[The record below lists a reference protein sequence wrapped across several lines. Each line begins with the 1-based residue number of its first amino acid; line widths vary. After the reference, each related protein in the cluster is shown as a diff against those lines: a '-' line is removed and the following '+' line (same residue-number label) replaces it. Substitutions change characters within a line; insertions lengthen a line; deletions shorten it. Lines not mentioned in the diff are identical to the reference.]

1 MPEWAER
8 WLEAGISEV
17 EAMYAYQDRFVF
29 ISRSEGTNFNAL
41 AQWVEWFSPELDFP
55 RLAAA
60 RIEARFLSGVSNP
73 DNVYGA
79 FFEALIRTASD
90 APWTGAVREDDFWIR
105 RKFYPAEDDIAGEA
119 LPLVEEDWNFLIL
132 VTIDKTLFA
141 SQLAAVFRNVNPSP
155 RLTREQNNATNRV
168 KDRFFDG
175 F

>member
-1 MPEWAER
+1 
-8 WLEAGISEV
+8 V

-73 DNVYGA
+73 DNAYGS
-79 FFEALIRTASD
+79 FFEALIRAASD
-90 APWTGAVREDDFWIR
+90 APWTGAVKEDHFWMRREFLPD
-105 RKFYPAEDDIAGEA
+105 EDELADLGEA
-119 LPLVEEDWNFLIL
+119 SSWIEEDWKFLIL
-132 VTIDKTLFA
+132 VTMEKTLFS
-141 SQLAAVFRNVNPSP
+141 SQLDAVFRNVNPSP
-155 RLTREQNNATNRV
+155 RPTREQNNAANRV
-168 KDRFFDG
+168 RDRFFDG